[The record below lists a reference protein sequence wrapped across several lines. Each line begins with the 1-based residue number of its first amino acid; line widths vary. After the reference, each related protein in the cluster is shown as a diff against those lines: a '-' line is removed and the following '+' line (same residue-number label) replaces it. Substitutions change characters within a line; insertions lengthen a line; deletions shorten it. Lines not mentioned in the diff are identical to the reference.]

1 MSLDCDVLRNAEPSV
16 TQERGGAVPS
26 KGIANLGNT
35 CFFNSVLQN
44 LVRTELA
51 NLGNTCFFNSVL
63 QNLVRT
69 EPLRSCVQHGVDA
82 AAGAA
87 EAEATGSDDDAG
99 TAGGGPLPG
108 GSLCFKFIFL
118 FI

>member
-1 MSLDCDVLRNAEPSV
+1 MSEPSV

-26 KGIANLGNT
+26 KGI
-35 CFFNSVLQN
+35 
-44 LVRTELA
+44 A

>member
-1 MSLDCDVLRNAEPSV
+1 MSESSV

-26 KGIANLGNT
+26 KGI
-35 CFFNSVLQN
+35 
-44 LVRTELA
+44 A